1 MDFDSGSRDK
11 KIESQLNDL
20 AHKDESDLLPHEF
33 LLKISQGRSITQ
45 RRLKVT
51 YYESGPKVG
60 QVASRDW
67 IEEEHYPTFSH
78 RVSAAKAAA
87 KFFAPA
93 LAAETLKVA
102 EDTADTLAEVL
113 RRMGEDLPG

>member
-1 MDFDSGSRDK
+1 MDFDSGSRDS
-11 KIESQLNDL
+11 KIESQLNTL
-20 AHKDESDLLPHEF
+20 ADKDESDLLPHEF
-33 LLKISQGRSITQ
+33 LLKISQGKPVIQ

-51 YYESGPKVG
+51 YYESGPKIG

-67 IEEEHYPTFSH
+67 VEEEHYPSFSS

-87 KFFAPA
+87 KFFAPT
-93 LAAETLKVA
+93 LASETLKVA
-102 EDTADTLAEVL
+102 EDTADKLTEVL